1 MKRLLAMLLPLGL
14 TLQIALATGANP
26 DTGDHSIVGIAM
38 IAAGAALVLMI
49 LMLVLGRRK
58 K

>member
-1 MKRLLAMLLPLGL
+1 MKRMLAALLPLCL
-14 TLQIALATGANP
+14 TLQIALADGPSP

-38 IAAGAALVLMI
+38 IAAGVALVLMI